1 MLLSHSLLDE
11 GMFVLQLPLL
21 HGRVDDQL
29 IQLHTTGDE
38 EEHEAAAAVK
48 GAEDKK
54 TQQEVDKLKSQ
65 SRHVVKLLD
74 NETKRR
80 HSLMRLAV
88 HNRPQSKH
96 RSRVNVLSSSHLRSQ
111 FFHIGVNFIQDVEAL
126 LEQCILGSHE
136 GQHLQETW
144 GKQQETVTQLC
155 P

>member
-1 MLLSHSLLDE
+1 MVEGEIKEVKCLLFIKWWLRVVLLSHSLLDE

-74 NETKRR
+74 NETKRQ
-80 HSLMRLAV
+80 HS
-88 HNRPQSKH
+88 
-96 RSRVNVLSSSHLRSQ
+96 
-111 FFHIGVNFIQDVEAL
+111 
-126 LEQCILGSHE
+126 
-136 GQHLQETW
+136 
-144 GKQQETVTQLC
+144 TV
-155 P
+155 